1 MLVIDVAPAS
11 FAEGIG
17 FFRGDLI
24 AEINQKAVTSVG
36 EYNSALAALKPGQ
49 QVVFKVL
56 RHDESGRVLTVYLA
70 GVVPTAQEQ

>member
-1 MLVIDVAPAS
+1 MIDVAPAS

-24 AEINQKAVTSVG
+24 AEMNQETVTSLG
-36 EYNSALAALKPGQ
+36 EYNAKLASLKPGQ
-49 QVVFKVL
+49 QLVFKVL

>member
-1 MLVIDVAPAS
+1 LAIDVAPAS

-24 AEINQKAVTSVG
+24 AEINEKPVTSVS
-36 EYNSALAALKPGQ
+36 EYNAAQASLKPGQ